1 MRGILSSPTSDKI
14 DLKMILKLKNKK
26 ILLITGGLI
35 LVCGIVYGGYFGY
48 TTHKELV
55 DTKNILRV
63 NTESSIEQITLLQE
77 SIATLTKEN
86 ENLNGVLTEEQKKNL
101 ALEKAKRRD
110 EKKIDTLEKLTT
122 LDPELLKKYS
132 KVFFLS
138 ENYAPPELEEIKT
151 EYRITAEKDLKVLK
165 EVEPFLHDLLE
176 DAHED
181 GIDLKVISAYRSF
194 EEQTQLK
201 SAYAITYGSGANKFS
216 ADQGYSEH
224 QLGTTFD
231 FGTPEVPGAYLSFE
245 KTEAFTWLID
255 NAHKYGF
262 IMSYPKGNSYYVYEP
277 WHWRFVGKELA
288 DDLYDENKKFYELDQ
303 REIDEYLLEIF
314 D

>member
-1 MRGILSSPTSDKI
+1 
-14 DLKMILKLKNKK
+14 MIPKPKTKN
-26 ILLITGGLI
+26 ILLTTSGLI
-35 LVCGIVYGGYFGY
+35 LVCGIGYGGYFGY
-48 TTHKELV
+48 TTYKELLGI
-55 DTKNILRV
+55 KNILQI
-63 NTESSIEQITLLQE
+63 NTKSSIEQITLLQE
-77 SIATLTKEN
+77 SIDTLTKEN
-86 ENLNGVLTEEQKKNL
+86 ENLTSVLTEEQKKNL
-101 ALEKAKRRD
+101 DLEKKKKRD
-110 EKKIDTLEKLTT
+110 AKKIDTLEKLTT
-122 LDPELLKKYS
+122 LDPELLRKYS

-151 EYRITAEKDLKVLK
+151 EYRITAEKDLKILK
-165 EVEPFLHDLLE
+165 EVEPFLHDLLK
-176 DAHED
+176 DASEE
-181 GIDLKVISAYRSF
+181 GINLRVISAYRSF

-201 SAYAITYGSGANKFS
+201 STYTTTYGSGANKFS

-224 QLGTTFD
+224 QLGTTVD

-245 KTEAFTWLID
+245 KTEAFTWLIN

-277 WHWRFVGKELA
+277 WHWRFVGEELA
-288 DDLYDENKKFYELDQ
+288 EDLYDENKKFYELDQ